1 MESKINVT
9 VRIKPLSDLERAND
23 KNYIWNQVS
32 ENTIMNVKTKEMF
45 TFDNVFGER
54 SHTQEIFDSQ
64 VKELVISAMQGFN
77 VTAFAYGQTSSGKT
91 YTMRGYTE
99 ADPGL
104 IPLSI
109 QQVFDCISS
118 DKDRKYD
125 INVSYLEV
133 GDFFH
138 PKSSLM
144 IIIDLQ
150 RDP

>member
-9 VRIKPLSDLERAND
+9 VRMKPLSESERAND

-32 ENTIMNVKTKEMF
+32 DNTIMNVKTKEMF
-45 TFDNVFGER
+45 TFDSVFGER
-54 SHTQEIFDSQ
+54 AHTQQIFDSQ
-64 VKELVISAMQGFN
+64 IKELVLSAVQGFN

-91 YTMRGYTE
+91 YTMRGYNE

-109 QQVFDCISS
+109 RQVFDWINN

-133 GDFFH
+133 GRISTEKFF
-138 PKSSLM
+138 K
-144 IIIDLQ
+144 
-150 RDP
+150 

>member
-9 VRIKPLSDLERAND
+9 VRIKPLSDIERAND
-23 KNYIWNQVS
+23 KNHIWNQVS

-54 SHTQEIFDSQ
+54 AHTQQIFDSQ

-91 YTMRGYTE
+91 YTMRGYND

-109 QQVFDCISS
+109 RQVFDCIND

-133 GDFFH
+133 RVFAASLSEKFF
-138 PKSSLM
+138 KWLYSGN
-144 IIIDLQ
+144 
-150 RDP
+150 